1 MFDQTWWNNNLKN
14 RYNEYLQWL
23 GDESSESRIFIKQY
37 IKDNNIKSIV
47 DFGCGPAIKFINIK
61 FNDNFLNPENMSSC
75 IIRDDFPGFKEDYI
89 TVHLLIKKYKPF
101 NIIEIGTNSGIGTNI
116 ICNAMEGNPVFS
128 IDLPKEYDMSI
139 IYNTENPE
147 DGRPK
152 NVGECCKFSY
162 TQLWGNSKDFNFSNY
177 YPLDAW
183 FIDGK
188 HNYEYVINDTNNAM
202 KADSKLIIWHDV

>member
-1 MFDQTWWNNNLKN
+1 
-14 RYNEYLQWL
+14 
-23 GDESSESRIFIKQY
+23 
-37 IKDNNIKSIV
+37 
-47 DFGCGPAIKFINIK
+47 
-61 FNDNFLNPENMSSC
+61 
-75 IIRDDFPGFKEDYI
+75 
-89 TVHLLIKKYKPF
+89 
-101 NIIEIGTNSGIGTNI
+101 
-116 ICNAMEGNPVFS
+116 MEGNPVFS

-202 KADSKLIIWHDV
+202 KADSKLIIWHDVQIPEVENGIIDSIDLNNYNLFYVQNTRIAFAIKK